1 MSYSFDDSKPIF
13 LQIKERIENQIVS
26 EQLKAH
32 EQIPSTTQ
40 LVSFYKINHL
50 TVAKGIN
57 LLADEGIIYKKR
69 GVGMFVAEDARER
82 LLAQRK
88 DQFVEMYVR
97 PMIAEAH
104 NLGITP
110 EELSRILEQTK
121 GSVSS

>member
-1 MSYSFDDSKPIF
+1 MSQSFDDSKPIF
-13 LQIKERIENQIVS
+13 IQIKERIENQIVS

-50 TVAKGIN
+50 TVAKGMN
-57 LLADEGIIYKKR
+57 LLVDEGIIYKKR

-82 LLAQRK
+82 LLEQRK
-88 DQFVEMYVR
+88 EKFVEHFVR
-97 PMIAEAH
+97 PMLDEAR

-110 EELSRILEQTK
+110 SELTQIVERTK
-121 GSVSS
+121 GSESS

>member
-82 LLAQRK
+82 LLSQRK

-97 PMIAEAH
+97 PMITEAH

>member
-1 MSYSFDDSKPIF
+1 VSYSFDDSKPIF

-82 LLAQRK
+82 LLSQRK

-110 EELSRILEQTK
+110 EELARILEQTK

>member
-1 MSYSFDDSKPIF
+1 MSQSFDDSKPIF

-26 EQLKAH
+26 EQLQAH

-82 LLAQRK
+82 LLVQRK
-88 DQFVEMYVR
+88 EKFVETYVR
-97 PMIAEAH
+97 PMLDEAR
-104 NLGITP
+104 NLGISP
-110 EELSRILEQTK
+110 NELKQILDQSK
-121 GSVSS
+121 GSEPS

>member
-82 LLAQRK
+82 LLSQRK

-110 EELSRILEQTK
+110 EELARILEQTK